1 MALAAPIIADL
12 LSLGTYAQDL
22 YERCLLA
29 PIHFREANSELL
41 ALQTALSHLDLLTKT
56 TLYAAGGGDEAIAK
70 TQAPV
75 PPAVAAI
82 EAGAEKLAIEGPPD
96 ESNGN
101 DAVVKTSENLDVATR
116 VPDGAAP
123 NGVHQITSPANSSHL
138 PPKTRADIAQL
149 AAGCRGVLQSL
160 EKLLEEHQGLNDIPV
175 KPKGRGNGGIMQ
187 LFVGR
192 PTGAIDRYKFAQEGV
207 QRVNAIRAKLTY
219 HTGAITLMLTVLGS
233 SSLGRIEGSL
243 SKLETM
249 IAAAA
254 EEKERVHTNN
264 VNYYLLAQQNTLNVS
279 PEKQAYMKQR
289 QKKGMGMGPLEF
301 QNLSEQEYYTSMN
314 MLSGG
319 GGGMRG
325 GGGPRMLKAK
335 GEKQSGGLWGGGHAD
350 SEEFFSNINSWS
362 GRPKS
367 SGVLQSSHNRDSK
380 ASRGKP
386 KEMGFLGS
394 LSRRNT
400 TGAEMSMSRGSRD
413 ESKKREKKQSDDWTD
428 YMSPGW
434 GDLRP
439 KKTTK
444 AQRLMLPPAPSKE
457 SPTMSGGRGV
467 MAPEARAKEREGK
480 SSSSKRRERGDGE
493 KKDKA
498 KKRRSREI
506 DENAGRIEEL
516 EDDAEEGE
524 AIAKVTENG
533 SKPER
538 EEEAPED
545 KVVEAG
551 ASPEQVE
558 PKSNAS
564 VKSKHSSRDQSDAA
578 AAVAKADRHRR
589 KKEKERE
596 REKTVGSGPTKGRG
610 SSAKARAAPLAPP
623 SPIKQKKFSWSLG
636 ESQFL
641 NSWEKAEKKPVKPVI
656 AIPVPKKNRSV
667 VNLHGRNRASKGEDG
682 NTKIKS
688 KSSKPLPGEDRE
700 RRRQRREQRK
710 AKEGKTED
718 LEGISE
724 EGPPATAEGKN
735 PETAEK
741 QSEEAPTIEPPIE
754 EKKEEETPPAGE
766 SPEVKEGGETAPVEG
781 DVAAPAVSTEDEAAK
796 KERRKKRK
804 EAKEA
809 AEGKEGEKKPSKHHS
824 THKST
829 KDKDHHHESS
839 SRSVEKGKEKE
850 RPKEHREEKHRDDKE
865 KKDKLRRQNT
875 EPITEKEKKEHK
887 LRSKTAPVGDKA
899 GMRFDVERNADAR
912 RKMKEKE
919 AQAQQ
924 PAPSL
929 WSKKVLAVA
938 RLPLG
943 GQKQEESRRRSGK

>member
-29 PIHFREANSELL
+29 PIHFREAKSELL
-41 ALQTALSHLDLLTKT
+41 ALQTALSHLDFLTKSPLFAT
-56 TLYAAGGGDEAIAK
+56 GGGSGATAK
-70 TQAPV
+70 TNVPV
-75 PPAVAAI
+75 SPTAAAI
-82 EAGAEKLAIEGPPD
+82 DAGAEKLAIEGPPD

-101 DAVVKTSENLDVATR
+101 GAVVKANGDLNVATTGTG
-116 VPDGAAP
+116 GAAP
-123 NGVHQITSPANSSHL
+123 NGVHQVTSPTNSPHI

-149 AAGCRGVLQSL
+149 AAGCRGVLQSF
-160 EKLLEEHQGLNDIPV
+160 ERLLEEHQGLNDIPV

-192 PTGAIDRYKFAQEGV
+192 PSGAIDRYKFAQEGV
-207 QRVNAIRAKLTY
+207 QQVNAIRAKLTY

-254 EEKERVHTNN
+254 EEKERAHTNN
-264 VNYYLLAQQNTLNVS
+264 VNYYLLAQQNNLNMS
-279 PEKQAYMKQR
+279 PEKQAYMRQR

-301 QNLSEQEYYTSMN
+301 ENLSEQEYYASMN

-325 GGGPRMLKAK
+325 GGGPKRLKAK
-335 GEKQSGGLWGGGHAD
+335 GEKQSGGFWGGGHAD

-362 GRPKS
+362 ARPKS
-367 SGVLQSSHNRDSK
+367 SGVLQSSNNRDSK
-380 ASRGKP
+380 ASRDKP
-386 KEMGFLGS
+386 REMGFLGS

-400 TGAEMSMSRGSRD
+400 ATGVEISMARGSRD
-413 ESKKREKKQSDDWTD
+413 ESKKREKKQSDDWAD

-434 GDLRP
+434 GDFRL

-444 AQRLMLPPAPSKE
+444 AQRLMLPPTPSKE
-457 SPTMSGGRGV
+457 SPTMSGGRGE
-467 MAPEARAKEREGK
+467 MTSEMRPKEREGK
-480 SSSSKRRERGDGE
+480 SSSSNKRRERGDGE
-493 KKDKA
+493 KKEKA

-516 EDDAEEGE
+516 EDDTEEGE
-524 AIAKVTENG
+524 AIAKATEYS

-538 EEEAPED
+538 EEASED
-545 KVVEAG
+545 KVVEVG
-551 ASPEQVE
+551 ASPERDE
-558 PKSNAS
+558 PNSSAS
-564 VKSKHSSRDQSDAA
+564 VKSKHSSREQSDAA
-578 AAVAKADRHRR
+578 AAEAKSDRHRR
-589 KKEKERE
+589 KKAEKE
-596 REKTVGSGPTKGRG
+596 KAVGPGPTKGLG
-610 SSAKARAAPLAPP
+610 SSAKTRAVPLAPS
-623 SPIKQKKFSWSLG
+623 SPVKQKKFSWGLG
-636 ESQFL
+636 ESQFI
-641 NSWEKAEKKPVKPVI
+641 NSWEKAERKPVKPVI

-667 VNLHGRNRASKGEDG
+667 VNLQHGRSRAGKGEDG
-682 NTKIKS
+682 NAKS
-688 KSSKPLPGEDRE
+688 MNKSSKPLSEDKE

-710 AKEGKTED
+710 ARGGKTED
-718 LEGISE
+718 LGGISE
-724 EGPPATAEGKN
+724 EGAPATVEGKS
-735 PETAEK
+735 PGTVKK
-741 QSEEAPTIEPPIE
+741 QSEAAPAVEPFV
-754 EKKEEETPPAGE
+754 EEETPPAE
-766 SPEVKEGGETAPVEG
+766 SSEVKEGGEAHPAEG
-781 DVAAPAVSTEDEAAK
+781 GVAAPAASTEDEAAK

-824 THKST
+824 SQKST

-839 SRSVEKGKEKE
+839 SRSAEKGKEKE
-850 RPKEHREEKHRDDKE
+850 RTKEYREEKHRDEE

-887 LRSKTAPVGDKA
+887 SRSKRAPGDKA
-899 GMRFDVERNADAR
+899 GMKSDYEKDIELR
-912 RKMKEKE
+912 RKMKERE

-924 PAPSL
+924 PASSSL

-938 RLPLG
+938 RFSMG
-943 GQKQEESRRRSGK
+943 GQKQEETRRKSGK